1 MLGLSDITYGI
12 GGRRL
17 LEDASVALPAGARVG
32 LVGRNGAGKTTL
44 FRIIAGELTPEQG
57 EVRLS
62 PRSRIG
68 RLAQEAPDGPE
79 SLLEVVL
86 AADEERAQLLIAAET
101 EHDPARIAEVQTRL
115 ADIGA
120 HSAPARAAEI
130 LAGLG
135 FSHAEQQRPCSEFS
149 GGWRMRVALAATLF
163 AAPDLLLLDEPTNY
177 LDLEATL
184 WLEEHI
190 ARYPRTVIVISH
202 DRDLLDNAVD
212 WILHLEAGKLALYR
226 GGYSAFERQ
235 RRERQ
240 MLDVKLAR
248 RQEAERKRL
257 QAFVDRFRAKAT
269 KARQAQ
275 SRVKLLAKLEPVAAV
290 IAEEVRPI
298 EFPPPAKPI
307 SPPIIALDDV
317 SVGYEPGRPVLRRLT
332 LRIDD
337 DDRIALLGAN
347 GNGKSTLVKLLAGRL
362 TPMSGQVT
370 RPPRLE
376 VGYFAQHQLEE
387 LHADEGAF
395 AHLRRLMPDA
405 PEAKVRARAGAI
417 GFPQALADTPSGQ
430 LSGGEKAR
438 LLLGL
443 ATFSGPHLLMLD
455 EPTNHLDIDS
465 RSALIAAINDFPGAV
480 ILVSHDRYLIEACA
494 DRLLLVADG
503 RAAPFDGD
511 LDDYRRLVLS
521 DRGAD
526 DDKGADGP
534 KASTPSRAG
543 RAEHPDT
550 RRAGRADVRR
560 AAAEKR
566 IELAPLRRRIAQ
578 AEAAVTRFTA
588 EIARIDAAL
597 AEAGLFARDPAKAGA
612 LAKTRADYADALA
625 KAEEEWLEA
634 SALQEERMANSE

>member
-1 MLGLSDITYGI
+1 M
-12 GGRRL
+12 
-17 LEDASVALPAGARVG
+17 
-32 LVGRNGAGKTTL
+32 
-44 FRIIAGELTPEQG
+44 
-57 EVRLS
+57 
-62 PRSRIG
+62 
-68 RLAQEAPDGPE
+68 
-79 SLLEVVL
+79 
-86 AADEERAQLLIAAET
+86 
-101 EHDPARIAEVQTRL
+101 
-115 ADIGA
+115 
-120 HSAPARAAEI
+120 
-130 LAGLG
+130 
-135 FSHAEQQRPCSEFS
+135 
-149 GGWRMRVALAATLF
+149 
-163 AAPDLLLLDEPTNY
+163 
-177 LDLEATL
+177 
-184 WLEEHI
+184 
-190 ARYPRTVIVISH
+190 
-202 DRDLLDNAVD
+202 
-212 WILHLEAGKLALYR
+212 
-226 GGYSAFERQ
+226 
-235 RRERQ
+235 
-240 MLDVKLAR
+240 
-248 RQEAERKRL
+248 
-257 QAFVDRFRAKAT
+257 
-269 KARQAQ
+269 
-275 SRVKLLAKLEPVAAV
+275 LAKLEPVAAV

-317 SVGYEPGRPVLRRLT
+317 SVGYEPDRPVLRRLT

-362 TPMSGQVT
+362 APMSGQIT

-376 VGYFAQHQLEE
+376 VGYFAQHQLDE
-387 LHADEGAF
+387 LHADEGAY

-405 PEAKVRARAGAI
+405 PEAKVRARAGAA

-534 KASTPSRAG
+534 KAGTPSRAEGPDTRRAG
-543 RAEHPDT
+543 RAERLDT

-560 AAAEKR
+560 AAAELR

-578 AEAAVTRFTA
+578 AEAAVTRLTA
-588 EIARIDAAL
+588 EITRIDSAL

-612 LAKTRADYADALA
+612 LAKARADHTDALA